1 MAALALVCA
10 RSAIAV
16 LDGTAPWYDK
26 RLLWVTGGLW
36 ALIGLVLGGA
46 AAYLPIHF
54 GGETSW
60 HTWFFISFAL
70 YLLATTAAAIAAW
83 RNTTS
88 CPAVDTCWFL
98 GHEQV
103 LAKMSTKDPTLGS
116 VRTSLH
122 TFARAP
128 TGEWEGAG
136 ASAAS
141 PGRGTYVKIK
151 SQGGV
156 PV

>member
-1 MAALALVCA
+1 MLLG
-10 RSAIAV
+10 
-16 LDGTAPWYDK
+16 GTADG
-26 RLLWVTGGLW
+26 LGGLW
-36 ALIGLVLGGA
+36 VAPLLAAGALLLA
-46 AAYLPIHF
+46 AAVFTRVYAE
-54 GGETSW
+54 GERAS
-60 HTWFFISFAL
+60 SAREARQGDE
-70 YLLATTAAAIAAW
+70 ATTAAAIAAW

-88 CPAVDTCWFL
+88 CPAVYTCWFL

-136 ASAAS
+136 FAPEAAFLEAAKAI
-141 PGRGTYVKIK
+141 PGVTTVETQTYTLM
-151 SQGGV
+151 
-156 PV
+156 PC